1 MRTLSRDTS
10 PQAEKVQ
17 VDLLRRAGPARR
29 FALAL
34 SLSRTTIDLAR
45 MALKRRMPEATDQ
58 EILLAFLRLHYG
70 ADLAERV
77 AKRLEET
84 LS

>member
-1 MRTLSRDTS
+1 MRTQSRDTS

-17 VDLLRRAGPARR
+17 VDLLRRAGPGRR

-45 MALKRRMPEATDQ
+45 MALKRHMPGAT
-58 EILLAFLRLHYG
+58 EEEVLLAFVRLHYG
-70 ADLAERV
+70 ADLADKV
-77 AKRLEET
+77 AKKLEGP

>member
-10 PQAEKVQ
+10 PKAEKVQ

-45 MALKRRMPEATDQ
+45 MALGKRMTDATDQ
-58 EILLAFLRLHYG
+58 EILLAFLHIHYG

-77 AKRLEET
+77 AKRLEGT
-84 LS
+84 RS